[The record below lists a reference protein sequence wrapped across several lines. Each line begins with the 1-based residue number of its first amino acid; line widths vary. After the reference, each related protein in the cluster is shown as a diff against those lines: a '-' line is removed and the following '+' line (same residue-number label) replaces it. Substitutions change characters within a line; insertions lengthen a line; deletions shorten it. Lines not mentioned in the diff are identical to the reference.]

1 MIIGRS
7 IWPPDFIIT
16 AKSVLH
22 GRTVMDKETIMMYL
36 CIAICVALAMFGG
49 AKFIRAWIKAEKEI
63 KKRK

>member
-22 GRTVMDKETIMMYL
+22 VRTVMDKETMMYL
-36 CIAICVALAMFGG
+36 CIAIGVALVMFGG

>member
-22 GRTVMDKETIMMYL
+22 GRTVMDKETMMYL
-36 CIAICVALAMFGG
+36 CIAIGVALDVRRSEVYMGVD
-49 AKFIRAWIKAEKEI
+49 
-63 KKRK
+63 

>member
-22 GRTVMDKETIMMYL
+22 GRTVMDKETMMYL
-36 CIAICVALAMFGG
+36 CIAIGVALAMLGG